1 LLKTEKKLSSFENDN
16 IKITLLA
23 LHLKFLRFKIVV
35 MKIAEAIKGGVT
47 GATTLSLL
55 QEALH
60 NIDSKSP
67 RPLLHKTGIINKLK
81 KSGGKNSS
89 KTNELYIKLAGELLT
104 NAAAFGLTGL
114 GKRKN
119 AILNGGFL
127 GAAAGLCSAFIIN
140 DEDNKEESKN
150 GHGIAGTN
158 GHYSNEDEDMK
169 KKLLTVGLYIAGGM
183 LAGYAIKKL
192 DISKKK
198 RKK

>member
-1 LLKTEKKLSSFENDN
+1 
-16 IKITLLA
+16 
-23 LHLKFLRFKIVV
+23 

-60 NIDSKSP
+60 NIDNKSP
-67 RPLLHKTGIINKLK
+67 RPLLHKSGIINKLK
-81 KSGGKNSS
+81 KNSGKNGS
-89 KTNELYIKLAGELLT
+89 KNNELYIKLAGELLT

-119 AILNGGFL
+119 AILNGGLL

-140 DEDNKEESKN
+140 DEEDKKEDTKN
-150 GHGIAGTN
+150 GHGIAATN
-158 GHYSNEDEDMK
+158 GHHTDEEVDLK

-192 DISKKK
+192 DITKKK
-198 RKK
+198 KKK